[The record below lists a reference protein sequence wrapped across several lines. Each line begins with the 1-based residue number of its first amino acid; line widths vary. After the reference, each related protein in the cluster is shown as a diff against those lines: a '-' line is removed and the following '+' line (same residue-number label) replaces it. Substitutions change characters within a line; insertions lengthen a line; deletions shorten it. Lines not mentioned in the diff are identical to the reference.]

1 MVCINE
7 VEALFITMA
16 EHAGFGFSKLGDQSA
31 ILGCESLLLLPRL
44 FELANCSLS
53 FDARGKTISNL
64 NRRKYNNLIIKKI
77 IHVLVVLLVYAR
89 VSTCTCTGEYTLI
102 TNVTV

>member
-7 VEALFITMA
+7 VEALFITMT

-31 ILGCESLLLLPRL
+31 ILSCESLLLLPRL

-53 FDARGKTISNL
+53 FDARGKTINNL
-64 NRRKYNNLIIKKI
+64 NLRKYNNLIIKKI
-77 IHVLVVLLVYAR
+77 ILV
-89 VSTCTCTGEYTLI
+89 I
-102 TNVTV
+102 K